1 MPRKY
6 EQRARADS
14 AAVTRRRVL
23 DAMYRRLREAPA
35 QPVSVD
41 GVAQDAGVARS
52 TVYLVFGSRAGLF
65 DAFGEYLYERA
76 GFHRIVEAVQ
86 DPDPREHLRRSLRAA
101 SEVYAAE
108 RDAARAVYSMGAVDP
123 DAMAG
128 VAQRLEASRAGGM
141 DYLAGRLADAGLLQ
155 PGVSRREAADILFAV
170 AGFDTFDLLFTGRG
184 LAADEVA
191 ERLIHLAERSLLRNP
206 AEAPGQAPG

>member
-1 MPRKY
+1 VSRKY

-14 AAVTRRRVL
+14 AAATRRRVL
-23 DAMYRRLREAPA
+23 EAVYRRLREAPSV
-35 QPVSVD
+35 PVSVD

-76 GFHRIVEAVQ
+76 GFDRIVEAVQ
-86 DPDPREHLRRSLRAA
+86 DPEPREHLRRSLRAA

-128 VAQRLEASRAGGM
+128 VAQRLEQTRAGGM
-141 DYLAGRLADAGLLQ
+141 DYLARRLADAGLLQ
-155 PGVSRREAADILFAV
+155 PGLSRREAADILYAV
-170 AGFDTFDLLFTGRG
+170 TGFDTFDLLFTGRG
-184 LAADEVA
+184 LGADEVA
-191 ERLIHLAERSLLRNP
+191 ERLIHMAERSLLLD
-206 AEAPGQAPG
+206 PG

>member
-1 MPRKY
+1 
-6 EQRARADS
+6 
-14 AAVTRRRVL
+14 
-23 DAMYRRLREAPA
+23 MYRRLRAAPS

-41 GVAQDAGVARS
+41 GIAQDASVARS

-76 GFHRIVEAVQ
+76 GFDRIVEAVR

-101 SEVYAAE
+101 TEVYAAE

-128 VAQRLEASRAGGM
+128 VAERLDQSRAGGM
-141 DYLAGRLADAGLLQ
+141 EYLARRLDAAGQLQ
-155 PGVSRREAADILFAV
+155 PGISRREAADILYAI
-170 AGFDTFDLLFTGRG
+170 ASFDTFDLLFTGRG
-184 LAADEVA
+184 LGTDEGA
-191 ERLIHLAERSLLRNP
+191 ERLIHMAERSLLLD
-206 AEAPGQAPG
+206 PG